1 MSAAV
6 LPNREIRNDL
16 SEYLRSGATENRN
29 ISLKISGAVLPKEKS
44 VCHLWPVA
52 RPYGT
57 LIAMIITIMQGVQ
70 QAPII
75 MRGLQWQQGKTGGR

>member
-1 MSAAV
+1 MGT
-6 LPNREIRNDL
+6 RNDL
-16 SEYLRSGATENRN
+16 SEDLRSGATENRN
-29 ISLKISGAVLPKEKS
+29 IMNISGAVLPKEKS

-70 QAPII
+70 HAPII
-75 MRGLQWQQGKTGGR
+75 NERTAVSARKRRRWLISRA